1 MHPNTS
7 HGVPSYSADVRG
19 NMAFTQVNN
28 DTNGKRHQKEF
39 ISIILNSNTFM
50 KDWFKKGV

>member
-7 HGVPSYSADVRG
+7 HGVPSYSANVRG

-28 DTNGKRHQKEF
+28 DTNGKRPQKEF